1 MRVLKTV
8 PKNNE
13 VFSHEAPTAK
23 VLIGLT
29 WFFVAISAVSVT
41 AAWNVF
47 LSDALQPLGWW
58 RWPAL
63 VLWGLIFVLP
73 IEVMIFELSKYFWR
87 SIIKGYHK
95 GEHSGQFITA
105 AILLL
110 FGLVYSGFMSQK
122 ATKAA
127 MVNAAPK
134 QAQVDTKEIDETYR
148 KQVREAGLEYS
159 SNADAVE
166 KRYSSLEKAVSR
178 KYDSRLDSLQSEY
191 AYWDKK
197 GSAKFAWKLNTITR
211 AISAATSAKSSELAN
226 LATAKSSELADL
238 QEAKGAAEKTAAEV
252 RDTNIG
258 IATTT
263 TTTGN
268 EDVSQF
274 AWIFSTLV
282 SVVAALAVL
291 FVFLLARFIELFYH
305 RTGVERVVFA
315 ENEDVSGGVIADI
328 IRFPFVYVTR
338 HASAWIQERY
348 AALPA
353 PKPPLPPAPVYNPA
367 GMTTPILNAASS
379 PAHSPAAPA
388 PASTATVPPP
398 APPSLVPTPVSAP
411 SPGLAGAAPPPPPP
425 ATSSG
430 PSSFSLKGSTSS
442 KVSAAIPAEIED
454 IIKAAFKNPVKVPG
468 YYEAIGFSPADFS
481 TAFDYLERLKKTA
494 RNCSVAANKPGGKEV
509 TRKANQRRLN
519 FVQAELGRM
528 SVGIVSGDAGPGS
541 IKFNWLNSAERAE
554 WVAKI
559 QTSRIG

>member
-1 MRVLKTV
+1 MKVLKTV
-8 PKNNE
+8 PQNNDI
-13 VFSHEAPTAK
+13 FSHEAPTAK

-47 LSDALQPLGWW
+47 LEEALIPLGWW

-63 VLWGLIFVLP
+63 VVWGLIFVLP

-95 GEHSGQFITA
+95 GAHSGQFYTA

-148 KQVREAGLEYS
+148 QQVRDAGLEYS
-159 SNADAVE
+159 DNASAIDD
-166 KRYSSLEKAVSR
+166 RYASLEKAVSR
-178 KYDSRLDSLQSEY
+178 KYDARLDSLQAEY

-197 GSAKFAWKLNTITR
+197 SPSKYAYKLNTITR
-211 AISAATSAKSSELAN
+211 AMSAATSAKTKELAE
-226 LATAKSSELADL
+226 LATAKGGELADL
-238 QEAKGAAEKTAAEV
+238 QEAKGAAEKTAAEI
-252 RDTNIG
+252 RETNLG
-258 IATTT
+258 ILKKT

-315 ENEDVSGGVIADI
+315 ENEDVSGGVISDI

-353 PKPPLPPAPVYNPA
+353 PKPPLPPAPVYDPK

-379 PAHSPAAPA
+379 PATSSASPA
-388 PASTATVPPP
+388 PAGPLAATPP
-398 APPSLVPTPVSAP
+398 APPSLIPTPVPAP
-411 SPGLAGAAPPPPPP
+411 SPGIAGAAPPPPPP
-425 ATSSG
+425 ASGSG
-430 PSSFSLKGSTSS
+430 PSSFSLKGSTTS
-442 KVSAAIPAEIED
+442 KVSATIPAEIED
-454 IIKAAFKNPVKVPG
+454 IIKAAFKNPVKVSG
-468 YYEAIGFSPADFS
+468 YYEVIGFSPEDFS

-509 TRKANQRRLN
+509 TRKANARRLA

-528 SVGIVSGDAGPGS
+528 SVGIVPGDAGPGS
-541 IKFNWLNSAERAE
+541 IKFTWLNAAERAE

>member
-1 MRVLKTV
+1 MKVLKTV
-8 PKNNE
+8 PKNSDI
-13 VFSHEAPTAK
+13 FSHEAPTAK

-47 LSDALQPLGWW
+47 LDDVLKPFGWW

-63 VLWGLIFVLP
+63 VAWGLIFVLP

-95 GEHSGQFITA
+95 GTHSGQFITA
-105 AILLL
+105 SILLL

-148 KQVREAGLEYS
+148 QQVRDARLEYS
-159 SNADAVE
+159 ENAATVAE
-166 KRYSSLEKAVSR
+166 RYASLEKAVSR
-178 KYDSRLDSLQSEY
+178 KYGARLDSLQNEY

-197 GSAKFAWKLNTITR
+197 GATKFAYKLNTITR
-211 AISAATSAKSSELAN
+211 AISAAQTAKAKEIAE
-226 LATAKSSELADL
+226 LATAKSGELAKL
-238 QEAKGAAEKTAAEV
+238 QEAKGAAEKTAAEI
-252 RDTNIG
+252 RETNLG
-258 IATTT
+258 ILTTT

-291 FVFLLARFIELFYH
+291 FVFLLARFIELFYD
-305 RTGVERVVFA
+305 RTGVQRIVFT
-315 ENEDVSGGVIADI
+315 ENEDVSGGVLLDI

-353 PKPPLPPAPVYNPA
+353 PTPPRPPEVVYDPS
-367 GMTTPILNAASS
+367 GMTTPVVNAVSSQPVAAS
-379 PAHSPAAPA
+379 PA
-388 PASTATVPPP
+388 PVNTMTAPPP
-398 APPSLVPTPVSAP
+398 APPALVPTPVSTP
-411 SPGLAGAAPPPPPP
+411 SPGIAGAAPPPPPP

-430 PSSFSLKGSTSS
+430 PSSFSLKGSTGS

-454 IIKAAFKNPVKVPG
+454 TIKAAFKNPITVPG
-468 YYEAIGFSPADFS
+468 YYEAIGFSPAEFS
-481 TAFDYLERLKKTA
+481 TAFDYLEKLKKTA
-494 RNCSVAANKPGGKEV
+494 RNCSVAASKPGGKEA
-509 TRKANQRRLN
+509 TRKANQRRLG

-528 SVGIVSGDAGPGS
+528 SVGVVPGDAGPGS
-541 IKFNWLNSAERAE
+541 IKFTWLNSVERAA

-559 QTSRIG
+559 QGQKI